1 MRDSYIFDPN
11 TLQFF
16 EPAATET
23 KSYLPIVIVLIV
35 SDMCIPKI
43 RIRMNVTYL
52 NRNHLNPFIFN
63 AQIKTKKDT
72 LK

>member
-1 MRDSYIFDPN
+1 MFDPN

-16 EPAATET
+16 EPAAIET

-63 AQIKTKKDT
+63 AQINKNQKRYIKMN
-72 LK
+72 